1 MSDEIKKN
9 SPSEDVL
16 QELEEELVVEKP
28 TTETPAEAEVKEEA
42 PAIEEQSKE
51 ETKIKGESTPQ
62 DESETVLPEGEGG
75 SDKLPEET
83 EGDKSKE
90 EVTNGPND
98 TPVEETPTDEEEL
111 PAEPETVKEEVD
123 VDAIRAELEE
133 LKAEKTEAA
142 EVEALGKENARVA
155 NEFNQLCQGLGKGLE
170 EAFEKYAI
178 PTDKTIEELEKE
190 DPAKAQ
196 LARNLTKQAN
206 DIIEAAKK
214 DAEAFLNEKAHEVV
228 FKKADRLLQK
238 MDISEEEA
246 PIVAETFLDIIA
258 QAGIKDLHD
267 DLKAKLELAVAKA
280 KMVVKAAGKTVDVVK
295 TAADV
300 VKDHVDKVA
309 EKIEKVEEIISDKKD
324 TSDKKDIPDKKD
336 EKIEEELTKPES
348 PKVVEEIDRAE
359 FEEGV
364 GSKSEPVSGINVDN
378 VLEKMAALP
387 YKEQTKFYK
396 EHFELVE
403 EALKKGVR

>member
-1 MSDEIKKN
+1 MSDEIKKV

-16 QELEEELVVEKP
+16 KELEEELVVDEP
-28 TTETPAEAEVKEEA
+28 AAETPAEAEVKEEA
-42 PAIEEQSKE
+42 PAIEE
-51 ETKIKGESTPQ
+51 
-62 DESETVLPEGEGG
+62 
-75 SDKLPEET
+75 ET
-83 EGDKSKE
+83 EK
-90 EVTNGPND
+90 
-98 TPVEETPTDEEEL
+98 PVEETSTEDVTEPKKEEEVPPVEEEKPAEEEKVEEPETKDDTPAEEVPADEEE
-111 PAEPETVKEEVD
+111 PVDEPETVKEEVD
-123 VDAIRAELEE
+123 VDAIKAELEE
-133 LKAEKTEAA
+133 LKAEKAEAE
-142 EVEALGKENARVA
+142 EVEALGRENARVA

-178 PTDKTIEELEKE
+178 PTGKTIEELEKE

-238 MDISEEEA
+238 MDVSEEEA

-258 QAGIKDLHD
+258 QAGIRDLHD

-280 KMVVKAAGKTVDVVK
+280 KMVVKTAGKTVDVVK

-300 VKDHVDKVA
+300 VKEHVDKVA
-309 EKIEKVEEIISDKKD
+309 EKIEKVEEIISDKKSI
-324 TSDKKDIPDKKD
+324 SDKKDIKD
-336 EKIEEELTKPES
+336 EPAKKEEEPAKAAEAPI
-348 PKVVEEIDRAE
+348 EEIDKSE

-364 GSKSEPVSGINVDN
+364 GAKSEPASLSVDN
-378 VLEKMAALP
+378 FLERLDQVKDLDKPAFIKANYALFEAAM
-387 YKEQTKFYK
+387 
-396 EHFELVE
+396 
-403 EALKKGVR
+403 KKAGR

>member
-1 MSDEIKKN
+1 MNKKLV
-9 SPSEDVL
+9 SIFLAAMLSAEPCSMVYAEDFA
-16 QELEEELVVEKP
+16 ENISVENDVEV
-28 TTETPAEAEVKEEA
+28 TEEAEQEPEETQPEQDIADNEDSEEIADIEEPETKEEA
-42 PAIEEQSKE
+42 P
-51 ETKIKGESTPQ
+51 
-62 DESETVLPEGEGG
+62 
-75 SDKLPEET
+75 
-83 EGDKSKE
+83 
-90 EVTNGPND
+90 
-98 TPVEETPTDEEEL
+98 VEEEEL
-111 PAEPETVKEEVD
+111 TEPETVKEEVD
-123 VDAIRAELEE
+123 VDAIKAELEE
-133 LKAEKTEAA
+133 LKAEKAEAA

-206 DIIEAAKK
+206 DSIEAAKN

-300 VKDHVDKVA
+300 VKEHVDKVA
-309 EKIEKVEEIISDKKD
+309 DKIEKVEDIISDRKD
-324 TSDKKDIPDKKD
+324 TSDKKEIKEELK
-336 EKIEEELTKPES
+336 EEEKPEEKVPAKPEP

-364 GSKSEPVSGINVDN
+364 GSKSEPASGINVDN

-387 YKEQTKFYK
+387 FKDRSAFYK
-396 EHFELVE
+396 EHFALVE
-403 EALKKGVR
+403 EALKRGA

>member
-16 QELEEELVVEKP
+16 KELEEELVVEQP

-42 PAIEEQSKE
+42 SAIEE
-51 ETKIKGESTPQ
+51 
-62 DESETVLPEGEGG
+62 
-75 SDKLPEET
+75 ET
-83 EGDKSKE
+83 EK
-90 EVTNGPND
+90 
-98 TPVEETPTDEEEL
+98 PVEETPAEDVVESKKEEQVPPTEEKKPAEEEKVE
-111 PAEPETVKEEVD
+111 EPETKEKALVEEEESIESETVKEEVD
-123 VDAIRAELEE
+123 VDAIKAELEE
-133 LKAEKTEAA
+133 LKAEKAEAA

-170 EAFEKYAI
+170 EAFEKYSI

-300 VKDHVDKVA
+300 VKEHVDKVA
-309 EKIEKVEEIISDKKD
+309 DKIEKVEEIISDKKD
-324 TSDKKDIPDKKD
+324 VSDKKDIK
-336 EKIEEELTKPES
+336 EEPKEESKPEEKVPAKPEP

-364 GSKSEPVSGINVDN
+364 GSKSEPASGINVDN

-387 YKEQTKFYK
+387 FKDRNAFYK
-396 EHFELVE
+396 EHFALVE
-403 EALKKGVR
+403 EALKRGA

>member
-1 MSDEIKKN
+1 MSDEFKK
-9 SPSEDVL
+9 
-16 QELEEELVVEKP
+16 ELEEQEVVVNQ
-28 TTETPAEAEVKEEA
+28 TTAETQAEVIEPATEEV
-42 PAIEEQSKE
+42 E
-51 ETKIKGESTPQ
+51 
-62 DESETVLPEGEGG
+62 
-75 SDKLPEET
+75 
-83 EGDKSKE
+83 KE
-90 EVTNGPND
+90 EVTQPEVVEEVKE
-98 TPVEETPTDEEEL
+98 TPVIEEGEEEEKDKEVAK
-111 PAEPETVKEEVD
+111 PEEPSTEEIVEEIPPEEEAKEEPEVVEEQVD

-133 LKAEKTEAA
+133 LKAEKAEAA

-196 LARNLTKQAN
+196 LARSLTKQAN

-309 EKIEKVEEIISDKKD
+309 EKIEKVEEIISDKKEI
-324 TSDKKDIPDKKD
+324 K
-336 EKIEEELTKPES
+336 EELKKEEKPEEKVLAKPEP

-364 GSKSEPVSGINVDN
+364 GSKSEPASGINVDN

-387 YKEQTKFYK
+387 FKDRNAFYK
-396 EHFELVE
+396 EHFALVE
-403 EALKKGVR
+403 EALKRGA

>member
-9 SPSEDVL
+9 SPSEDAL
-16 QELEEELVVEKP
+16 KELEEQEVVVNQPTAETQAEVTEATTEEVEKEEVVQPEVVEEVK
-28 TTETPAEAEVKEEA
+28 ETPAIEEGEKAEEKKNEKGTKSEEPSTEKVKEEKPLTEEVKEE
-42 PAIEEQSKE
+42 PEVVEEQ
-51 ETKIKGESTPQ
+51 
-62 DESETVLPEGEGG
+62 
-75 SDKLPEET
+75 
-83 EGDKSKE
+83 
-90 EVTNGPND
+90 
-98 TPVEETPTDEEEL
+98 
-111 PAEPETVKEEVD
+111 VD
-123 VDAIRAELEE
+123 VDVIRAELEE
-133 LKAEKTEAA
+133 LKAEKAEAA

-309 EKIEKVEEIISDKKD
+309 EKIEKVEDIISDKKD
-324 TSDKKDIPDKKD
+324 IKEELK
-336 EKIEEELTKPES
+336 EEEKPEEKVPAKPEP

-364 GSKSEPVSGINVDN
+364 GSKSEPASGINVDN

-387 YKEQTKFYK
+387 FKDRNAFYK
-396 EHFELVE
+396 EHFALVE
-403 EALKKGVR
+403 EALKRGA

>member
-1 MSDEIKKN
+1 MSDEIKK
-9 SPSEDVL
+9 
-16 QELEEELVVEKP
+16 EELDQQEEKQ
-28 TTETPAEAEVKEEA
+28 EVIQSEVAEEVKEEA
-42 PAIEEQSKE
+42 PVIEEETDKPVEKASDEDATEPEKE
-51 ETKIKGESTPQ
+51 EAPPTEEEKPAEEEKVEEP
-62 DESETVLPEGEGG
+62 ET
-75 SDKLPEET
+75 
-83 EGDKSKE
+83 KE
-90 EVTNGPND
+90 EPL
-98 TPVEETPTDEEEL
+98 VEEEEL
-111 PAEPETVKEEVD
+111 VEPETVKEEVD
-123 VDAIRAELEE
+123 VDAIKAELED
-133 LKAEKTEAA
+133 LKAEKAEAA
-142 EVEALGKENARVA
+142 EIEALGKENARVA

-170 EAFEKYAI
+170 EAFEKYSI

-300 VKDHVDKVA
+300 VKEHVDKVA
-309 EKIEKVEEIISDKKD
+309 DKIEKVEEIISDKKD
-324 TSDKKDIPDKKD
+324 IK
-336 EKIEEELTKPES
+336 EEPKEEAKPEEKVPAKPEP

-364 GSKSEPVSGINVDN
+364 GSKSEPASGINVGN

-387 YKEQTKFYK
+387 FEDRNAFYK
-396 EHFELVE
+396 EHFTLVE
-403 EALKKGVR
+403 EALKRGA

>member
-1 MSDEIKKN
+1 MSDEIKK
-9 SPSEDVL
+9 
-16 QELEEELVVEKP
+16 ELEEELVVDKP
-28 TTETPAEAEVKEEA
+28 AAETPAEAEVKEEA
-42 PAIEEQSKE
+42 PAIEEKQDVPTEPEGEKKVE
-51 ETKIKGESTPQ
+51 EVEPKSEH
-62 DESETVLPEGEGG
+62 DEVLPEGEGDA
-75 SDKLPEET
+75 DKLSEEA
-83 EGDKSKE
+83 EDSKPKE
-90 EVTNGPND
+90 EVTDGPND
-98 TPVEETPTDEEEL
+98 TPAEEVPADEEE
-111 PAEPETVKEEVD
+111 PVDEPETVKEEVD
-123 VDAIRAELEE
+123 VDAIKAELEE
-133 LKAEKTEAA
+133 LKAEKAEAE
-142 EVEALGKENARVA
+142 EVEALGRENARVA

-238 MDISEEEA
+238 MDVSEEEA

-258 QAGIKDLHD
+258 QAGIRDLHD

-280 KMVVKAAGKTVDVVK
+280 KMVVKTAGKTVDVVK

-300 VKDHVDKVA
+300 VKEHVDKVA

-324 TSDKKDIPDKKD
+324 VKD
-336 EKIEEELTKPES
+336 EPAKKEEEPVKP
-348 PKVVEEIDRAE
+348 VEEIDKSE
-359 FEEGV
+359 FEEGI
-364 GSKSEPVSGINVDN
+364 GAKSEPASLSVDN
-378 VLEKMAALP
+378 FLERLDQVKDLDKPAFIKANYALFEAAMR
-387 YKEQTKFYK
+387 K
-396 EHFELVE
+396 
-403 EALKKGVR
+403 AGR

>member
-1 MSDEIKKN
+1 MSDEIKK
-9 SPSEDVL
+9 E
-16 QELEEELVVEKP
+16 ELEQQAEKQEVVQPEV
-28 TTETPAEAEVKEEA
+28 AEEVKEA
-42 PAIEEQSKE
+42 PAIEEETEKPTEETLTEDVAEPKKE
-51 ETKIKGESTPQ
+51 EEVPPTEEEKPAEEEKSEEPEAKDDTPA
-62 DESETVLPEGEGG
+62 
-75 SDKLPEET
+75 
-83 EGDKSKE
+83 E
-90 EVTNGPND
+90 EVPA
-98 TPVEETPTDEEEL
+98 DEEE
-111 PAEPETVKEEVD
+111 PVDEPETVKEEVD
-123 VDAIRAELEE
+123 VDAIKAELEE
-133 LKAEKTEAA
+133 LKAEKAEAE
-142 EVEALGKENARVA
+142 EVEALNRENARVA

-238 MDISEEEA
+238 MDVSEEEA

-258 QAGIKDLHD
+258 QAGIRDLHD

-280 KMVVKAAGKTVDVVK
+280 KMVVKTAGKTVDAVK

-300 VKDHVDKVA
+300 VKEHVDKVA
-309 EKIEKVEEIISDKKD
+309 EKIEKVEEVIKEEPVKK
-324 TSDKKDIPDKKD
+324 
-336 EKIEEELTKPES
+336 EEEPAKAVEAP
-348 PKVVEEIDRAE
+348 VEEIDKSE

-364 GSKSEPVSGINVDN
+364 GAKSEPASLSVDN
-378 VLEKMAALP
+378 FLERLDQVKDLDKPAFIKANYALFEAAMR
-387 YKEQTKFYK
+387 K
-396 EHFELVE
+396 
-403 EALKKGVR
+403 AGR

>member
-1 MSDEIKKN
+1 MSDEIKKEELEQQEEKQEVVQLEVAEEGKEA
-9 SPSEDVL
+9 SAIEEKTEKPIEETLTEDVA
-16 QELEEELVVEKP
+16 EPKKEEEVPPTEEEKP
-28 TTETPAEAEVKEEA
+28 AEEEKVEEPETKEEA
-42 PAIEEQSKE
+42 PA
-51 ETKIKGESTPQ
+51 
-62 DESETVLPEGEGG
+62 
-75 SDKLPEET
+75 
-83 EGDKSKE
+83 E
-90 EVTNGPND
+90 EVPA
-98 TPVEETPTDEEEL
+98 DEEE
-111 PAEPETVKEEVD
+111 PIGEPETVKEEVD
-123 VDAIRAELEE
+123 VDAIKAELEE
-133 LKAEKTEAA
+133 LKAEKAEAE
-142 EVEALGKENARVA
+142 EVEALGRENARVA

-238 MDISEEEA
+238 MDVSEEEA

-258 QAGIKDLHD
+258 QAGIRDLHD

-280 KMVVKAAGKTVDVVK
+280 KMVVKTAGKTVDAVK

-300 VKDHVDKVA
+300 VREHVDKVA

-324 TSDKKDIPDKKD
+324 VSDKKDIKD
-336 EKIEEELTKPES
+336 EPVKKEEVP
-348 PKVVEEIDRAE
+348 VEEINKSE

-364 GSKSEPVSGINVDN
+364 GAKSEPASLTVDN
-378 VLEKMAALP
+378 FLERLDQVKDLDKPAFIKANYLLFEAAMR
-387 YKEQTKFYK
+387 K
-396 EHFELVE
+396 
-403 EALKKGVR
+403 AGR

>member
-1 MSDEIKKN
+1 MSDEIKK
-9 SPSEDVL
+9 
-16 QELEEELVVEKP
+16 ELEEELVVDKP
-28 TTETPAEAEVKEEA
+28 AAETPAEAEVKEEA
-42 PAIEEQSKE
+42 PAIEEKQDVPTEPEGEKKVEEGDSKSE
-51 ETKIKGESTPQ
+51 H
-62 DESETVLPEGEGG
+62 DEVLPEGEGNV
-75 SDKLPEET
+75 DKLPEEA
-83 EGDKSKE
+83 EDGKPKE
-90 EVTNGPND
+90 EVADGPHD
-98 TPVEETPTDEEEL
+98 TPAEEVPADEEE
-111 PAEPETVKEEVD
+111 PVEEPETVKEEVD
-123 VDAIRAELEE
+123 VDAIKAELEE
-133 LKAEKTEAA
+133 LKAEKAEAE
-142 EVEALGKENARVA
+142 EVEALGRENARVA

-238 MDISEEEA
+238 MDVSEEEA

-258 QAGIKDLHD
+258 QAGIRDLHD

-280 KMVVKAAGKTVDVVK
+280 KMVVKTAGKTVDVVK

-300 VKDHVDKVA
+300 VKEHVDKVA

-324 TSDKKDIPDKKD
+324 
-336 EKIEEELTKPES
+336 EKPEEK
-348 PKVVEEIDRAE
+348 PAKAVEAPVEEIDKSE
-359 FEEGV
+359 FEEGI
-364 GSKSEPVSGINVDN
+364 GAKSEPASLSVDN
-378 VLEKMAALP
+378 FLERLDQVKDLDKPAFIKANYALFEAAMR
-387 YKEQTKFYK
+387 K
-396 EHFELVE
+396 
-403 EALKKGVR
+403 AGR

>member
-1 MSDEIKKN
+1 MSDEIKK
-9 SPSEDVL
+9 
-16 QELEEELVVEKP
+16 ELEEELVVDKP
-28 TTETPAEAEVKEEA
+28 AAETPAEAEVEKEA
-42 PAIEEQSKE
+42 PAIEEKQDVPTEPEGEKKVEEVDSKSE
-51 ETKIKGESTPQ
+51 H
-62 DESETVLPEGEGG
+62 DEVLPEGEGNV
-75 SDKLPEET
+75 DKLPEEA
-83 EGDKSKE
+83 EDSKPKE
-90 EVTNGPND
+90 EVTDGPDD
-98 TPVEETPTDEEEL
+98 TPAEEVPADEEKPSE
-111 PAEPETVKEEVD
+111 EPETVKEEVD
-123 VDAIRAELEE
+123 VDAIKAELEE
-133 LKAEKTEAA
+133 LKAEKVEAE
-142 EVEALGKENARVA
+142 EVEALGRENARVA

-238 MDISEEEA
+238 MDVSEEEA

-258 QAGIKDLHD
+258 QAGIRDLHD

-280 KMVVKAAGKTVDVVK
+280 KMVVKTAGKTVDVVK

-300 VKDHVDKVA
+300 VKEHVDKVA

-324 TSDKKDIPDKKD
+324 NSDKKDVKD
-336 EKIEEELTKPES
+336 EPAKKEEEPTKP
-348 PKVVEEIDRAE
+348 VEEIDKSE
-359 FEEGV
+359 FEEGI
-364 GSKSEPVSGINVDN
+364 GAKSEPASLSVDN
-378 VLEKMAALP
+378 FLERLDQVKDLDKPAFIKANYALFEAAMR
-387 YKEQTKFYK
+387 K
-396 EHFELVE
+396 
-403 EALKKGVR
+403 AGR

>member
-1 MSDEIKKN
+1 MSDEIKK
-9 SPSEDVL
+9 
-16 QELEEELVVEKP
+16 ELEEELVVDKP
-28 TTETPAEAEVKEEA
+28 TTEAPAEAEVKEEA
-42 PAIEEQSKE
+42 PAIEE
-51 ETKIKGESTPQ
+51 
-62 DESETVLPEGEGG
+62 
-75 SDKLPEET
+75 ET
-83 EGDKSKE
+83 EK
-90 EVTNGPND
+90 
-98 TPVEETPTDEEEL
+98 PVEETLTEDVAEPKKEEEVPPTEEEKPAEEEKVEEPEVKDDTPAEEVPADEEE
-111 PAEPETVKEEVD
+111 PTGEPETVKEEVD
-123 VDAIRAELEE
+123 VDAIKAELEE
-133 LKAEKTEAA
+133 LKAEKAEAE
-142 EVEALGKENARVA
+142 EVEALGRENARVA

-238 MDISEEEA
+238 MDVSEEEA

-258 QAGIKDLHD
+258 QAGIRDLHD

-280 KMVVKAAGKTVDVVK
+280 KMVVKTAGKTADVVK

-300 VKDHVDKVA
+300 VKEHVDKVA

-324 TSDKKDIPDKKD
+324 IKD
-336 EKIEEELTKPES
+336 EPAKKEEEPVKEPEA
-348 PKVVEEIDRAE
+348 PVEEIDKSE

-364 GSKSEPVSGINVDN
+364 GAKSEPASLSVDN
-378 VLEKMAALP
+378 FLERLDQVKDLDKPAFIKANYALFEAAMR
-387 YKEQTKFYK
+387 K
-396 EHFELVE
+396 
-403 EALKKGVR
+403 AGR

>member
-1 MSDEIKKN
+1 MSDEIKKV

-16 QELEEELVVEKP
+16 KELDQQEEKQEVIQSEVAEEVKEKTPAIEEETEKPVEETSTEDVVEPKKEEEVPP
-28 TTETPAEAEVKEEA
+28 TEEEKPAEEEKVKEPEVKEEA
-42 PAIEEQSKE
+42 PVEDVTEP
-51 ETKIKGESTPQ
+51 ET
-62 DESETVLPEGEGG
+62 
-75 SDKLPEET
+75 
-83 EGDKSKE
+83 
-90 EVTNGPND
+90 
-98 TPVEETPTDEEEL
+98 EEEL
-111 PAEPETVKEEVD
+111 TEPETVKEEVD
-123 VDAIRAELEE
+123 VDVIKAELEE
-133 LKAEKTEAA
+133 LKAEKAEAE
-142 EVEALGKENARVA
+142 EVEALGRENARVA

-170 EAFEKYAI
+170 EAFEKYSI
-178 PTDKTIEELEKE
+178 SKDKTIEELEKE

-280 KMVVKAAGKTVDVVK
+280 KMVVNAAGKTVDVVK
-295 TAADV
+295 AAADV
-300 VKDHVDKVA
+300 VKEHVDKVA
-309 EKIEKVEEIISDKKD
+309 DKIEKVEEIISDKKD
-324 TSDKKDIPDKKD
+324 ISDKKEPK
-336 EKIEEELTKPES
+336 EEENPGEKVPTKPES
-348 PKVVEEIDRAE
+348 PKVVEEIDKAE

-364 GSKSEPVSGINVDN
+364 GSKSEPVSGINVNN

-387 YKEQTKFYK
+387 FKDRNTFYK
-396 EHFELVE
+396 EHFVLIE
-403 EALKKGVR
+403 EALKRGA

>member
-1 MSDEIKKN
+1 MSDEIKK
-9 SPSEDVL
+9 E
-16 QELEEELVVEKP
+16 ELEQQEEKQEVVQPEV
-28 TTETPAEAEVKEEA
+28 AAEVKEA
-42 PAIEEQSKE
+42 PAIEEK
-51 ETKIKGESTPQ
+51 Q
-62 DESETVLPEGEGG
+62 DVPTEPEGEKKVEEVDSKSEHDEVLPKGEG
-75 SDKLPEET
+75 DVDKLPEEA
-83 EGDKSKE
+83 EDSKPKE
-90 EVTNGPND
+90 EVTDGPDD
-98 TPVEETPTDEEEL
+98 TPAEEVPADEEE
-111 PAEPETVKEEVD
+111 PAGEPETVKEEVD
-123 VDAIRAELEE
+123 VDAIKAELEE
-133 LKAEKTEAA
+133 LKAEKAEAE
-142 EVEALGKENARVA
+142 EVEALGRENARVA

-238 MDISEEEA
+238 MDVSEEEA

-258 QAGIKDLHD
+258 QAGIRDLHD

-280 KMVVKAAGKTVDVVK
+280 KMVVKAAGKTADVVK

-300 VKDHVDKVA
+300 VKEHVDKVA

-324 TSDKKDIPDKKD
+324 IKD
-336 EKIEEELTKPES
+336 EPAKKEEEPAKAVEAP
-348 PKVVEEIDRAE
+348 VEEIDKSE

-364 GSKSEPVSGINVDN
+364 GAKSEPASLSADN
-378 VLEKMAALP
+378 FLERLDQVKDLDKPAFIKANYALFEAAMR
-387 YKEQTKFYK
+387 K
-396 EHFELVE
+396 
-403 EALKKGVR
+403 AGR

>member
-1 MSDEIKKN
+1 MSDEIKK
-9 SPSEDVL
+9 
-16 QELEEELVVEKP
+16 ELEEELVVDKP
-28 TTETPAEAEVKEEA
+28 ATEAPAEAEVKEEA
-42 PAIEEQSKE
+42 PAIEEKQDVPSEPEGEKKVEEVESKSE
-51 ETKIKGESTPQ
+51 H
-62 DESETVLPEGEGG
+62 DEVLPE
-75 SDKLPEET
+75 S
-83 EGDKSKE
+83 EGDAGKLSEEAEDSKPKE
-90 EVTNGPND
+90 EVTDGPDD
-98 TPVEETPTDEEEL
+98 TPAEEVPADEEEL
-111 PAEPETVKEEVD
+111 PTEPETVKEEVD
-123 VDAIRAELEE
+123 VDAIKAELEE
-133 LKAEKTEAA
+133 LKAEKAEAE
-142 EVEALGKENARVA
+142 EVEALGRENARVA

-238 MDISEEEA
+238 MDVSEEEA

-258 QAGIKDLHD
+258 QAGIRDLHD

-280 KMVVKAAGKTVDVVK
+280 KMVVKTAGKTVDVVK

-300 VKDHVDKVA
+300 VKEHVDKVA
-309 EKIEKVEEIISDKKD
+309 EKIEKVEEII
-324 TSDKKDIPDKKD
+324 KD
-336 EKIEEELTKPES
+336 EPAKKEEEPAKAVEAP
-348 PKVVEEIDRAE
+348 VEEIDKSE

-364 GSKSEPVSGINVDN
+364 GAKSEPASLSVDN
-378 VLEKMAALP
+378 FLERLDQVKDLDKPAFIKANYALFEAAMR
-387 YKEQTKFYK
+387 K
-396 EHFELVE
+396 
-403 EALKKGVR
+403 AGR